1 MKSRSCLAHLSWLA
15 ALAVLILL
23 LTGCEA
29 AQSQGPHS
37 SAPSGSDASTTGI
50 TIHGDPDRL
59 LHNTPERMC
68 PMPLVVDG
76 VISSLGKSH
85 WNTPDGTLPSTVD
98 ANTVI
103 TKGYIMYTPIF
114 FASMHIYIDHRSVPT
129 SEFVTVGGTVG
140 PDQYSMDFPQVTPH
154 GRYVLVFGIASDR
167 QGQSPSGKMLG
178 VEDAFPIS
186 TAGIVTLQPGST
198 EQGTVS
204 PGVTMPLSQLSQQLA
219 NCKPA

>member
-15 ALAVLILL
+15 ALAVVILL
-23 LTGCEA
+23 LTGCEV
-29 AQSQGPHS
+29 AQPNGSHS
-37 SAPSGSDASTTGI
+37 STPSSSDASATGI

-76 VISSLGKSH
+76 NISSLGKSH
-85 WNTPDGTLPSTVD
+85 WNTPDGTLPSTVSVND
-98 ANTVI
+98 I
-103 TKGYIMYTPIF
+103 LKQGYIIYTPIF
-114 FASMHIYIDHRSVPT
+114 FASMHIFVDRRALPT
-129 SEFVTVGGTVG
+129 SEFATVGGQVG
-140 PDQYSMDFPQVTPH
+140 QVRYSMDFPQVTPH
-154 GRYVLVFGIASDR
+154 GRYILVFGVANDR
-167 QGQSPSGKMLG
+167 QGQSPSKKTLV

-186 TAGIVTLQPGST
+186 TKGIVTLQPGST